1 MLKLETAGTTVEL
14 FECIDGVDDVI
25 AGAVELFLRVLQVF
39 ADLPHQ
45 QFDHH
50 FALLAHAY
58 QEGFDMLNPLGYA
71 HGRPNA
77 LAVVISLDCGVQRDK
92 CCIGVQQWGSTEDNL
107 GLLDIAC

>member
-1 MLKLETAGTTVEL
+1 
-14 FECIDGVDDVI
+14 
-25 AGAVELFLRVLQVF
+25 
-39 ADLPHQ
+39 
-45 QFDHH
+45 
-50 FALLAHAY
+50 
-58 QEGFDMLNPLGYA
+58 MLNPLGYA